1 MRYIGILLFTLLAFA
16 VTAQSGVRSHLAG
29 RTAGDSTGLKVV
41 VIDTTTSGADYGRT
55 TLVDSTYLATALGV
69 GSGTNLY
76 NADGTIGSG
85 RNGTI
90 TDSLTLTGGH
100 LVIDQNIANKP
111 ALITTNGNSAGAA
124 TKAQLKFGWSGNPSI
139 SAYAQWITS
148 THTGGAGSGNAID
161 FWLSDG
167 TATPTFP
174 TDAMHAMT
182 IERSSGQPRVGIG
195 LGDNVTPGGM
205 FEVNGGNMIIQ
216 GIGGAYDPSLSIYK
230 DDGQSAGIN
239 FYDES
244 SDRYWAF
251 LHGNDD
257 FTLSR
262 YIADVFQDNPWRMY
276 NSDGDMSV
284 NYLAVNSS
292 ATNPTRPFEVH
303 DDGVAAT
310 EFIVDPNTSSG
321 YSVELNIGD
330 VSADLST
337 SSGSRPI
344 TFSPN
349 TTEVLNL
356 DDTEITSKVD
366 HEFDAD
372 FLDINNATGTS
383 GQILSSLGGSN
394 AGVDWIDA
402 PSGGDTDWVV
412 SGNHV
417 YPTNTT
423 DSVGIGNAAPGF
435 NLHVT
440 GDATVTSQLLIGSAT
455 PPIDAYELE
464 ITQVT
469 GDSPLLLLH
478 NQTTDD
484 AVQLFNTDD
493 GGLDHNMSIGLDHD
507 TDAFVI
513 ADGTNL
519 SGNDFVVNST
529 GIGVGIEPDEELVVS
544 GSGNTIARIE
554 TTGSSEQALIEL
566 ESGEDGVGS
575 AGTVSF
581 YNNDAD
587 ISGSRYS
594 VGTIQ
599 VSKNHATNVDNTMQF
614 KIGYNSTTSQTA
626 MSINSATVAAGGE
639 EAVVRIDAG
648 LKYQNIA
655 LRNATTTLSEEHYMV
670 YKDDTNPYT
679 YTLPDAS
686 TVTGHEFHIANFGS
700 SADITI
706 AISGSDDINGAAS
719 GPFFTIVPGDSRK
732 FIAWT
737 TNKWTTLD

>member
-337 SSGSRPI
+337 SSGSRQI

-423 DSVGIGNAAPGF
+423 DSVGIGNAAPGYD
-435 NLHVT
+435 LHVT
-440 GDATVTSQLLIGSAT
+440 GDGYFSSQLYVGQDS
-455 PPIDAYELE
+455 PDGMPFKVSRNDASTTAELSKFANLS
-464 ITQVT
+464 T
-469 GDSPLLLLH
+469 GDAFNSYM
-478 NQTTDD
+478 TD
-484 AVQLFNTDD
+484 QD
-493 GGLDHNMSIGLDHD
+493 GTPNEWSAGLDHSG
-507 TDAFVI
+507 DAWI
-513 ADGTNL
+513 ISEGSNL
-519 SGNDFVVNST
+519 SGNNLVIEDNGGNAEV
-529 GIGVGIEPDEELVVS
+529 GIGVSPSVALHVLGG
-544 GSGNTIARIE
+544 GSGLRVE
-554 TTGSSEQALIEL
+554 TATSNIPI
-566 ESGEDGVGS
+566 DIYTDN
-575 AGTVSF
+575 AGTADMGRIRF
-581 YNNDAD
+581 YNTDVD
-587 ISGSRYS
+587 IGTDYEVGGLYSNKDHTSEDDHSLELQLDGNVILKVSDDDDWDNEGATYITGGVRYEP
-594 VGTIQ
+594 
-599 VSKNHATNVDNTMQF
+599 
-614 KIGYNSTTSQTA
+614 QT
-626 MSINSATVAAGGE
+626 E
-639 EAVVRIDAG
+639 
-648 LKYQNIA
+648 
-655 LRNATTTLSEEHYMV
+655 ATTPITL
-670 YKDDTNPYT
+670 
-679 YTLPDAS
+679 DAS
-686 TVTGHEFHIANFGS
+686 YYFVIVTDATSPELDLPNISSTAGTDVPIGTVFLVWNDTGTTLEIDPNGT
-700 SADITI
+700 DQ
-706 AISGSDDINGAAS
+706 INGAGA
-719 GPFFTIVPGDSRK
+719 GVNYQQIDQDLIK
-732 FIAWT
+732 FIAVSTSEWMT
-737 TNKWTTLD
+737 MN